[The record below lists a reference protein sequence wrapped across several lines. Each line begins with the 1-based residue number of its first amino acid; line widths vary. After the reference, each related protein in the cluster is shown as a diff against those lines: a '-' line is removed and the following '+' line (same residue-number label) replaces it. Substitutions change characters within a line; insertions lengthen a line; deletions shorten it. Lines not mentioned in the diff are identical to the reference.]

1 VRSGVVHPNIVP
13 LKGFT
18 MEPCCCIV
26 TEFMEGGNLWDFIK
40 SEASGIFYANT
51 PHTHARHYDT
61 MTHRRRLLA
70 ETALT
75 WPLRLKIAKD
85 VAKGMAF
92 LHSMNPPIMHRD
104 LKTPN
109 IMVGLAFFSQ
119 HTTHRPRLTGLST
132 TYSWRTSLPSRR
144 WSRR

>member
-1 VRSGVVHPNIVP
+1 MVHPNIVP

-40 SEASGIFYANT
+40 SEASGIFHTNT
-51 PHTHARHYDT
+51 HDTRHNTLRTAHEDT
-61 MTHRRRLLA
+61 MSHRLRLRA

-85 VAKGMAF
+85 VAKGMTF

-109 IMVGLAFFSQ
+109 IMVWLAFLFF
-119 HTTHRPRLTGLST
+119 
-132 TYSWRTSLPSRR
+132 
-144 WSRR
+144 